1 MDARSLRV
9 LEYPAVREL
18 VSAAATSIIGKQR
31 ALAMKPY
38 VNLERVRL
46 LQQETTEARDLLDR
60 RDVPLGGIRDIRE
73 RVQAA
78 SKGGVLEP
86 NDLLD
91 CAYTLAASRRLRA
104 SLLAEKCPALHEHAQ
119 ELGVF
124 AEIEA
129 EISRCI
135 SDRAEVK
142 DSASEELQK
151 ARRAIASLRQYI
163 VERLEAMIRSPQVG
177 RLLQEPIV
185 TIRHDRH
192 CLALRSEHR
201 GQLPGIVHDAS
212 ASRATL
218 FIEPMTVVEAG
229 NELAEA
235 LVREREEVRKVLAA
249 LSALIGNKAA
259 EIAAT
264 LHALAELDFVFARAS
279 VSRSMNA
286 WPAKLSNEGTVCLK
300 QARHPLMTGDVVP
313 IDIRIGN
320 QFDTLIVTGP
330 NTGGKTVTLKTVGL
344 LTLMAQSGLHVPASG
359 ESRLSVFRQVFAD
372 IGDEQS
378 IQQNLSTFSSHM
390 GQIVEVMRHAADDS
404 LVLLDELGAGTDPA
418 EGAALAMSILTE
430 LHRRGCCTLATT
442 HSSQLKAFAYAHD
455 GVENACMEFD
465 PVTLRPTFR
474 VRIGLPGSSNALAIA
489 SRLGLPEE
497 IIGGATQ
504 FLDQSYT
511 TLDQAVARVQES
523 QGLLQQEIAA
533 AERAR
538 QQAEHERDLA
548 VQQREALDRKAD
560 QILREAQRRAEGLL
574 TTTRQQVMEILEALG
589 SKTERRAKAPKPH
602 EVRQISMQARQRLA
616 ALSAE
621 VDSSA
626 PKPAAP
632 TPAPRKPVT
641 TVIPGQTVLVR
652 SANTKA
658 AVLSGPD
665 ERGMVSLRAGV
676 LTIEAP
682 LSDLEEVPEAG
693 VTVSLGEQAG
703 AEPVTAELHLRGM
716 RVEQAIVELERYLER
731 ALASGLERV
740 RIVHGRGTGAVKGAV
755 LDFLRSHPNVAEV
768 LPAAPRE
775 GGAGAT
781 IAVLT
786 LE

>member
-78 SKGGVLEP
+78 SKGGALEP
-86 NDLLD
+86 SDLLD
-91 CAYTLAASRRLRA
+91 CCYTLAASRRLKA
-104 SLLAEKCPALHEHAQ
+104 SLLAEQCPALHEHAQ
-119 ELGVF
+119 QLGLF

-201 GQLPGIVHDAS
+201 GQMPGIVHDAS

-218 FIEPMTVVEAG
+218 FIEPMAVVEAG

-249 LSALIGNKAA
+249 LSALIGAKAA

-264 LHALAELDFVFARAS
+264 LHALAELDFIFARAT
-279 VSRSMNA
+279 VSRSMSA
-286 WPAKLSNEGTVCLK
+286 WPAKLSNEGTIYLN

-313 IDIRIGN
+313 IDIRIGD

-344 LTLMAQSGLHVPASG
+344 LTLMAQSGLHVPASE

-390 GQIVEVMRHAADDS
+390 GQIVEVIRHAADDS

-489 SRLGLPEE
+489 SRLGLPEG
-497 IIGGATQ
+497 IIGGAMQ
-504 FLDQSYT
+504 FLGQSYT

-523 QGLLQQEIAA
+523 QALLQQEIAA

-574 TTTRQQVMEILEALG
+574 TTTRQQVMEILDALR

-621 VDSSA
+621 VDLSA

-641 TVIPGQTVLVR
+641 AVIPGQTVLVR
-652 SANTKA
+652 SANTRA

-693 VTVSLGEQAG
+693 VTVSVGEHAG

-731 ALASGLERV
+731 ALASSLDRV